1 MRTTA
6 HELEKAILVRIA
18 AGTYAPNSRLPTC
31 EQLAAE
37 LGVNKNTVSKA
48 YRALAGRG
56 FVRTSAGRGTFVL
69 MRPVKS
75 VQDPSVALAELSS
88 LLALVVQEAKL
99 AGLGRE
105 QFQEV
110 VDQITARYYDRA
122 TPRVG
127 FVECNPLDASTL
139 SRDLQVALG
148 VPVEPLL
155 IEDVLAAPEPCSTTR
170 RATPG

>member
-122 TPRVG
+122 TRVG
-127 FVECNPLDASTL
+127 FVECNRLDASTL